1 MARFSGQND
10 LKSFEENEPEVV
22 GEIVKSL
29 IDLADM
35 GKPRTDDEV
44 QQRIDYYFRLCAERE
59 FRPGIESMSAA
70 LGISRKTLY
79 AWRKGK
85 GCSEYRT
92 EIVNRAV
99 SLCHGFLEQAIL
111 RGKINPASGIFFLKN
126 WAGYKDTVSFEEVTQ
141 PDEVSTYDKNK
152 MIESL
157 GIRDD
162 LAQLE
167 DAEFLDIDVTEE

>member
-1 MARFSGQND
+1 MARFSGQGD
-10 LKSFEENEPEVV
+10 LKAFEENEPEVV
-22 GEIVKSL
+22 GEIVNSL

-35 GKPRTDDEV
+35 GKCKTDDEV
-44 QQRIDYYFRLCAERE
+44 QQRLDYYFRLCAERE

-79 AWRKGK
+79 AWRQGI
-85 GCSEYRT
+85 GCSEYRQ

-126 WAGYKDTVSFEEVTQ
+126 WASYKDTISFEEIPT
-141 PDEVSTYDKNK
+141 DKDNRK
-152 MIESL
+152 MDTSQLIESL
-157 GIRDD
+157 GIGDD
-162 LAQLE
+162 LE
-167 DAEFLDIDVTEE
+167 NI

>member
-1 MARFSGQND
+1 MARFSGQGD
-10 LKSFEENEPEVV
+10 LKAFEENEPEVV

-35 GKPRTDDEV
+35 GKCKTDDEV
-44 QQRIDYYFRLCAERE
+44 QQRLDYYFRLCAERE
-59 FRPGIESMSAA
+59 FRPGVESMSAA

-79 AWRKGK
+79 AWRQGV
-85 GCSEYRT
+85 GCSEYRQ

-126 WAGYKDTVSFEEVTQ
+126 WASYKDTISFEEIPTDNTKKVVDQ
-141 PDEVSTYDKNK
+141 SELAKR
-152 MIESL
+152 L
-157 GIRDD
+157 GVDN
-162 LAQLE
+162 E
-167 DAEFLDIDVTEE
+167 DLDI